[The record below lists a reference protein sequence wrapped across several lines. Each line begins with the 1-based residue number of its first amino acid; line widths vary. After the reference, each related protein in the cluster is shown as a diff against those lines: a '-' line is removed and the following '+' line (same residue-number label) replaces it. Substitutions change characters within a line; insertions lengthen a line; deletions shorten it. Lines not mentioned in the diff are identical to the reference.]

1 MIPDSM
7 IEELSRPSS
16 FGLLEGHNGME
27 RGVVDGDDEREIYF
41 EICSKVY
48 GDDYVKVF
56 MSPASNRLDES
67 I

>member
-56 MSPASNRLDES
+56 MSPASNRLDEL